1 MKGFNLVKNTYNKE
15 DALEII
21 SDLFDNKI
29 RSLSVKSFSNE
40 ERFGDDKGC
49 KKRINELREERKNF
63 VSYIKELEEGSNIE
77 VEANLNIKVK

>member
-1 MKGFNLVKNTYNKE
+1 MKDFNLVKNTYNKE

-21 SDLFDNKI
+21 LDLFDNKI
-29 RSLSVKSFSNE
+29 KSLSTKSFSNE

-49 KKRINELREERKNF
+49 KKRIIELKREKENF
-63 VSYIKELEEGSNIE
+63 RSYISGLEEDSDIE